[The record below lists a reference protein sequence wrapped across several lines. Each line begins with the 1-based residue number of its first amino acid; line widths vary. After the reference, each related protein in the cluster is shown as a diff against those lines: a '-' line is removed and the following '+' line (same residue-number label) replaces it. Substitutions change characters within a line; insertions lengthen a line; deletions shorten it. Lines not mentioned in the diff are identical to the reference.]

1 MTLKVFALKNDQQF
15 GQQIVERLSQKKHFN
30 GIQLSEH
37 EEYDFEDGECYI
49 CPRPGIREN
58 VRGCDVFVV
67 ASMYS
72 DEKESVNDKIVKTL
86 ILCGSLRDASA
97 ARITLVAPYYPYA
110 RQDRKT
116 TSRAPIT
123 TKYLAGMFMRT
134 YSDLIPTFDRILTLD
149 VHNPTA
155 IQNAYCI
162 PCDLLEANRLF
173 ADYTVKLVDEW
184 QIDPRSLSVLS
195 PDAGGLGRARKFR
208 KILSDKFQ
216 QEVGIAC
223 LDKIHQGFEI
233 RGYDI
238 MGDVRGKNVIIYDD
252 MISSARTVS
261 ECVRA
266 CFPLDEKSE
275 PVFAKSA
282 KQVLG
287 VCATHGLFVGKAN
300 ENLADARLPLVVIG
314 DTVRPFRLNQDVMK
328 KVQVIN
334 TTELFAEAI
343 ARIHQN
349 DSISDLLANGGKN

>member
-1 MTLKVFALKNDQQF
+1 MTLKVFALKNDQRF
-15 GQQIVERLSQKKHFN
+15 GQQVVEKLSHKKHYS
-30 GIQLSEH
+30 GIRLSEH
-37 EEYDFEDGECYI
+37 EEYHFDDGECYI
-49 CPRPGIREN
+49 APRAGIRDN
-58 VRGCDVFVV
+58 VRGCDVFVIS
-67 ASMYS
+67 SMYS
-72 DEKESVNDKIVKTL
+72 DERESVNDKIMKTM
-86 ILCGSLRDASA
+86 ILCGALRDASA

-123 TKYLAGMFMRT
+123 TKYIARLFTRMWV
-134 YSDLIPTFDRILTLD
+134 DRLLTLD

-155 IQNAYCI
+155 IQNAYYV

-173 ADYTVKLVDEW
+173 ADYMVKLIEGW
-184 QIDPRSLSVLS
+184 SIDPHSISVLS

-208 KILSDKFQ
+208 KILSDKFKE
-216 QEVGIAC
+216 EVGISC

-266 CFPLDEKSE
+266 CFPLNERGE
-275 PVFAKSA
+275 PVFDKWAR
-282 KQVLG
+282 QVIG

-300 ENLADARLPLVVIG
+300 DNLADGRLPLVVIG
-314 DTVRPFRLNQDVMK
+314 DTVHPFRLNKEIHDK
-328 KVQVIN
+328 LRIIN

-349 DSISDLLANGGKN
+349 DSISDLLANGRTH